1 MKAYITAQFDFVEI
15 EKKTQELESIFLAN
29 NFKIIAKSPAVK
41 VTPTDLVQLKH
52 NFALAYVLETTLTP
66 LQLFI
71 FLNQLKSKA
80 ENKELKNLN
89 WLLLNLIYADDIIFN
104 LPTFKLPN
112 PVRLT
117 DPIHLNLLCKIEA
130 EKLDP
135 ENKTSIKTLAEKV
148 SKKYVL
154 EYLETRADFNMGLK
168 RMNYFLKNLEFLN
181 QIPYIH
187 VVGTNGKGSTSLYIS
202 KALERNGYKVGLF
215 QSPYVKSLT
224 DSISISGKEITFS
237 EIYLILNVLMH
248 LINISDH
255 NGVEISRFEL
265 EYLIT
270 LIYFAKNKIDFAV
283 VEAGLGGRDDATNAT
298 KNKLATVITRVD
310 LDHTKFLGKNRR
322 VILEHKA
329 DAIRENG
336 LAVALPLG
344 KALENYLHEKCKER
358 NAKLEIVNL
367 KEINKANVGIN
378 VCSYEYGGRLVKL
391 EARGRVQIQNSFLA
405 LNVLKHLN
413 DREVIKT
420 DFDKNVDAVCETKY
434 QGRYEFIKEN
444 VMIDGAHNVN
454 AFKELSQFIRDTLP
468 QGSTVLLLMSCMKD
482 KNYNKMVE
490 EIVKIKNLT
499 VVTTEVTIK
508 PDRSLTSVELAKE
521 FIAQGVRP
529 LGVVSIKDFLV
540 KLEVFAKKYDLVLI
554 AGSLYMITELKLILE
569 DLKEKSK
576 KE

>member
-1 MKAYITAQFDFVEI
+1 MKAYITVLAEYLEI
-15 EKKTQELESIFLAN
+15 EKKIQELESIFSAN
-29 NFKIIAKSPAVK
+29 NLKVIAKSSAVK
-41 VTPTDLVQLKH
+41 TTPLSLTQPVYD
-52 NFALAYVLETTLTP
+52 FALVYALETQLSP

-71 FLNQLKSKA
+71 FLNQIKGKA
-80 ENKELKNLN
+80 ESGELKNFT
-89 WLLLNLIYADDIIFN
+89 WLNLDFIYADDISFA

-112 PVRLT
+112 PVRLK
-117 DPIHLNLLCKIEA
+117 DPIHLSLIAKIEA

-135 ENKTSIKTLAEKV
+135 EKKITVKTLCEKV
-148 SKKYVL
+148 AKKQVL
-154 EYLETRADFNMGLK
+154 DFLETRADFNMGLD
-168 RMNYFLKNLEFLN
+168 RMHYYLKNLDFLN

-202 KALERNGYKVGLF
+202 KALERNGYKTGLF

-224 DSISISGKEITFS
+224 DSISISGKEITFT
-237 EIYLILNVLMH
+237 EIYLILSVLLH
-248 LINISDH
+248 QINIADN

-265 EYLIT
+265 EYLIA
-270 LIYFAKNKIDFAV
+270 LIHFAKNKIDYAV

-310 LDHTKFLGKNRR
+310 VDHTKFLGKNRR
-322 VILEHKA
+322 VILENKA
-329 DAIRENG
+329 DAIRPNG

-344 KALENYLHEKCKER
+344 KTLETYLQEKCKER

-378 VCSYEYGGRLVKL
+378 VCSYEYSGRLVKL
-391 EARGRVQIQNSFLA
+391 AARGRVQIQNSFLA
-405 LNVLKHLN
+405 LNALKLLN
-413 DREVIKT
+413 KQGTIQT

-482 KNYNKMVE
+482 KNFNKMVE
-490 EIVKIKNLT
+490 EIIRIKNLN
-499 VVTTEVTIK
+499 VVATEVTIK
-508 PDRSLTSVELAKE
+508 KDRTLTAHELAKE

-529 LGVVSIKDFLV
+529 LGTVSIKDFIA
-540 KLEVFAKKYDLVLI
+540 KLDLFAKKYDLVLI
-554 AGSLYMITELKLILE
+554 AGSLYMITELKLALE
-569 DLKEKSK
+569 DLKERNRK
-576 KE
+576 